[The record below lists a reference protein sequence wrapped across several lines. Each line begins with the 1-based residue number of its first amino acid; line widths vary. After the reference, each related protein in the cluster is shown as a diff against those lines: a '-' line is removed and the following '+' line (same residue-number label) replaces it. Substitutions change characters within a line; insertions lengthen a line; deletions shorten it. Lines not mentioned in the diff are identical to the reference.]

1 MSTLRLKNVP
11 SIATLALVL
20 LIASACASETDSPAA
35 GNEDGMAEDG
45 TSTEGMMRP
54 DAQNAAGVE
63 EQTVPPNWSF
73 RADRSD
79 EEYVVGADSTADIFF
94 VTMTPGWHVTSG
106 PAGIYYHPAST
117 AAGDFTATTEIFLFD
132 PGSRREAFGLF
143 VGGQDL
149 DGSDQAYTYFLI
161 RQGGEYLIK
170 ERTGDETR
178 VISNW
183 TAHPAIL
190 SHTGGP
196 DDTALNKLSVQAS
209 GDEVEFMVNDQSV
222 ATLPRA
228 DVMTDGIVGL
238 RVNHGLNLHISD
250 LQVVEG

>member
-1 MSTLRLKNVP
+1 MSTFRLKNVP
-11 SIATLALVL
+11 SIATLALVIL
-20 LIASACASETDSPAA
+20 LSSACAGEADTPASGA
-35 GNEDGMAEDG
+35 ENAMAEDVG
-45 TSTEGMMRP
+45 ASDAMSRP

-117 AAGDFTATTEIFLFD
+117 AAGDFTAVTEIHLFN
-132 PGSRREAFGLF
+132 PGSRREGFGLLI
-143 VGGQDL
+143 GGKDL
-149 DGSDQAYTYFLI
+149 DGPEQAYTYFLI

-178 VISNW
+178 VITNW
-183 TAHPAIL
+183 TSHPAIM
-190 SHTGGP
+190 SHSGAES
-196 DDTALNKLSVQAS
+196 DTAKNKLSVRAS
-209 GDEVEFMVNDQSV
+209 GDEVEFLVNDQPV
-222 ATLPRA
+222 AALLRT

-238 RVNHGLNLHISD
+238 RVNHGLNLHVSD
-250 LQVVEG
+250 LRVE